1 MLYTNTF
8 ATDPFA
14 VMRRMSEAFDRSL
27 EAAPNAF
34 PAVNVWQNGEAVA
47 ITAELPGV
55 EPSDIEITIK
65 DNVLTLAGERKL
77 PDIGDDAIWH
87 RRERAFGRFARA
99 IRLPFYGT
107 DDQVEARFTS
117 GVLRIAVARPEQ
129 DRPRRIEIKA
139 A

>member
-8 ATDPFA
+8 AADPFA
-14 VMRRMSEAFDRSL
+14 IMRRMSEAFDRSL
-27 EAAPNAF
+27 DPAPNVF
-34 PAVNVWQNGEAVA
+34 PAVNVWQNDEAVA

-55 EPSDIEITIK
+55 DPADIEITIK

-77 PDIGDDAIWH
+77 PDVGDGAIWH

-99 IRLPFYGT
+99 IRLPFVGS
-107 DDQVEARFTS
+107 DDQVEARFS
-117 GVLRIAVARPEQ
+117 NGVLRIAVARPEQ
-129 DRPRRIEIKA
+129 DRPRRIEIRA

>member
-14 VMRRMSEAFDRSL
+14 IMRRMSEAFDRNL
-27 EAAPNAF
+27 DPAPNVF
-34 PAVNVWQNGEAVA
+34 PAVNVWQNDEAVA

-55 EPSDIEITIK
+55 YPSDIEITIK

-77 PDIGDDAIWH
+77 PDVGDDATWH

-99 IRLPFYGT
+99 IRLPFAGT
-107 DDQVEARFTS
+107 DDQVEARFS
-117 GVLRIAVARPEQ
+117 NGVLRIAVARPEQ
-129 DRPRRIEIKA
+129 DRPRRIEIRA